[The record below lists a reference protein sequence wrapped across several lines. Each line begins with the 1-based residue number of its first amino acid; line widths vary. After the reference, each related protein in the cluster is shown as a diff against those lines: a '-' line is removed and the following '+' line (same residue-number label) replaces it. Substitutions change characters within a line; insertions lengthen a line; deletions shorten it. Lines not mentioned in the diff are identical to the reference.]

1 MHKVSIIGAGF
12 GGLTAVRQIRR
23 QLPDAEITLI
33 APKAEFIYYP
43 SLIWIPTGLR
53 QGEQLRIPL
62 DRFFQRKNVHFHAGR
77 VTELRDAGRTVVTD
91 QGEIVNDI
99 LIIASGGRGLRK
111 LPGIEHSLAICDGI
125 EAAEQIRDRL
135 AALDKGTIAFGFAGN
150 PQEPTAVRGGPV
162 FELLFGIDSYLRKT
176 GRREQIDLV
185 FFNPMTEPGNRLGA
199 KAVTGLLAEMEKRQ
213 IKTHLGHKITGFSA
227 DKVMTE
233 GGEVAAN
240 LILFMPGMTGPDWA
254 QQSGLPLST
263 GGFIQADEYCQVPGH
278 PGVFVVGDAGSYA
291 NSPDWLPKQG
301 HTADL
306 QAEAAVHNA
315 VLSLQNKASDKPFRA
330 ELVCIVDA
338 LDSGIM
344 VFRNRDHASVLPNP
358 LWHAAKMAF
367 EWRYLLHYR

>member
-53 QGEQLRIPL
+53 KGEQLRIPL

-77 VTELRDAGRTVVTD
+77 VTELRDEGRTVVTD
-91 QGEIVNDI
+91 QGEIVNDV

-162 FELLFGIDSYLRKT
+162 FELLFGIDSYLRKI

-199 KAVTGLLAEMEKRQ
+199 KAVAGLLAEMEKRQ

-233 GGEVAAN
+233 GGEIAAN
-240 LILFMPGMTGPDWA
+240 LILFMPGMTGTDWA
-254 QQSGLPLST
+254 QQSGLPLSP

-315 VLSLQNKASDKPFRA
+315 VLHLQNKASDKPFRA

-344 VFRNRDHASVLPNP
+344 VFRNKDHASVLPNP

>member
-43 SLIWIPTGLR
+43 SLIWIPTRLR

-77 VTELRDAGRTVVTD
+77 VTGLRDAGRTVVTD
-91 QGEIVNDI
+91 QGEIANDV
-99 LIIASGGRGLRK
+99 LMIASGGRGLRK

-135 AALDKGTIAFGFAGN
+135 AALEKGTIAFGFAGN

-176 GRREQIDLV
+176 GRREQINLV

-199 KAVTGLLAEMEKRQ
+199 KAVAGLLAEMEKRQ

-233 GGEVAAN
+233 GGEILAD

-254 QQSGLPLST
+254 QQSGLPLSA

-315 VLSLQNKASDKPFRA
+315 VLHLQNKASDKPFRA

-344 VFRNRDHASVLPNP
+344 VFRNKDHASVLPNP